1 MIFWQAFRLIWN
13 QIFKQA
19 SLAGPKTQA
28 GVRKLRRQQEQSGRA
43 ESRGAWCGARPAR
56 DAAGAGRGR
65 SRVRLAG
72 AQWVWGAAGP
82 GRGQCRCGPCGVR
95 PVRVLLRLSPDYAFV
110 PKVHRGRGNNSLLR
124 GTSWSFIPHP
134 QVWRNQ
140 MFPIKTL
147 FFCPVNL

>member
-1 MIFWQAFRLIWN
+1 M
-13 QIFKQA
+13 
-19 SLAGPKTQA
+19 
-28 GVRKLRRQQEQSGRA
+28 
-43 ESRGAWCGARPAR
+43 RGAAGAGCGWCGAR
-56 DAAGAGRGR
+56 
-65 SRVRLAG
+65 SV
-72 AQWVWGAAGP
+72 QGAAG
-82 GRGQCRCGPCGVR
+82 GGAVGLGRGGSWRGQCRCGPCGVR